1 MNPMS
6 TSDPLG
12 RITWLHHFTDT
23 RNIASIR
30 KMGGLYSRHH
40 LRSKGV
46 ENFHTGGNQWS
57 LDADDM
63 VGMDKYV
70 HLCLRTNHA
79 LEHIAKQDGRIEK
92 TVWLYIDAASVFKT
106 KGVLY
111 SYGVSNKSGMKI
123 CPIQEAAGDIDFQV
137 LYTRTDWHD
146 PEINARLSQAELCE
160 ILVPEHVPLKYFERY
175 FPNG

>member
-1 MNPMS
+1 MS

-23 RNIASIR
+23 RNISSIR

-40 LRSKGV
+40 LKKMGV
-46 ENFHTGGNQWS
+46 EKFHPGGNQWS
-57 LDADDM
+57 LDADEM

-79 LEHIAKQDGRIEK
+79 MEHIAKQDGRIER

-160 ILVPEHVPLKYFERY
+160 ILVPKHVPLKYFERY